1 MNRKLKTP
9 LILVILLFLLSLIL
23 VFLVLQK
30 RNQEG
35 QTASQGSS
43 ALEASGESSS
53 SSSLTAETSAET
65 SGSSEGSSEGSG
77 AAESSNSSESA
88 SESSSETTSEA
99 SSESSSETS
108 AETSAASGEGQASEG
123 EGGSEASSESSITDE
138 DLPDDPDLQF
148 ETSDSYYDDINV
160 KVLTAVLSQD
170 FETLSE
176 YVGDAG
182 LRLSPMGEASEN
194 DVILSA
200 SEVSSFFSRSS
211 EMYGIYLGSGGAIR
225 MMPDEYYRTFINPDA
240 FDFTLAS
247 ALYDDAEDLA
257 SAAAYGSD
265 LHTVGYHYVPNVM
278 EWQNVIFVY
287 QRSGERDWL
296 VGIIYQDLT
305 TG

>member
-35 QTASQGSS
+35 QNASQGSS

-77 AAESSNSSESA
+77 TAESSNSSESA
-88 SESSSETTSEA
+88 SEASSETSSEA

-108 AETSAASGEGQASEG
+108 DASGEGQASEG

-257 SAAAYGSD
+257 AAAAYGSD

>member
-30 RNQEG
+30 RNQGG

-43 ALEASGESSS
+43 ALKASGESSS
-53 SSSLTAETSAET
+53 GSSFSAEASGETSEA
-65 SGSSEGSSEGSG
+65 SEGSSETSG

-88 SESSSETTSEA
+88 SESSSETSSEA

-108 AETSAASGEGQASEG
+108 DASGEGQSSEG

-200 SEVSSFFSRSS
+200 SEVSGFFSRSS

-257 SAAAYGSD
+257 AAAAYGSD
-265 LHTVGYHYVPNVM
+265 LHTVGYHYVPNIM

>member
-30 RNQEG
+30 RNQGG

-88 SESSSETTSEA
+88 SESSSETSSEA

-108 AETSAASGEGQASEG
+108 DASGEGQASEG

-257 SAAAYGSD
+257 AAAAYGSD

-287 QRSGERDWL
+287 QRNGERDWL

>member
-1 MNRKLKTP
+1 M
-9 LILVILLFLLSLIL
+9 
-23 VFLVLQK
+23 
-30 RNQEG
+30 
-35 QTASQGSS
+35 
-43 ALEASGESSS
+43 EASGESSS
-53 SSSLTAETSAET
+53 GSSFSAEASGETSEASEDSSET
-65 SGSSEGSSEGSG
+65 SS
-77 AAESSNSSESA
+77 AAESSDSSENA
-88 SESSSETTSEA
+88 SEASSETSSEA

-108 AETSAASGEGQASEG
+108 DASGEGQASER

-200 SEVSSFFSRSS
+200 SEVSGFFSRSS

-257 SAAAYGSD
+257 AAAAYGSD

>member
-30 RNQEG
+30 RNQGG

-88 SESSSETTSEA
+88 SESSSETSSEA

-108 AETSAASGEGQASEG
+108 DASGEGQASEG

-257 SAAAYGSD
+257 AAAAYGSD

>member
-30 RNQEG
+30 RNQGG
-35 QTASQGSS
+35 QNASQGSS

-53 SSSLTAETSAET
+53 SSSLTAETSE
-65 SGSSEGSSEGSG
+65 SLESSSEESD

-88 SESSSETTSEA
+88 SESSSETSSEA

-108 AETSAASGEGQASEG
+108 DASGEGQASEG

-257 SAAAYGSD
+257 AAAAYGSD

>member
-30 RNQEG
+30 RNQGG

-53 SSSLTAETSAET
+53 SSFLTAETSAET

-88 SESSSETTSEA
+88 SESSSETSSEA

-108 AETSAASGEGQASEG
+108 DASGEGQASEG

-257 SAAAYGSD
+257 AAAAYGSD

>member
-35 QTASQGSS
+35 QTVSQGSS
-43 ALEASGESSS
+43 ALEASSESSS
-53 SSSLTAETSAET
+53 SSSLTAET

-88 SESSSETTSEA
+88 SESSSETSSEA
-99 SSESSSETS
+99 SSETSSETS
-108 AETSAASGEGQASEG
+108 DASGEGQASEG

-257 SAAAYGSD
+257 AAAAFGSD

>member
-30 RNQEG
+30 RNQGG

-43 ALEASGESSS
+43 ALKASGESSS
-53 SSSLTAETSAET
+53 GSSFSAEASGETSEA
-65 SGSSEGSSEGSG
+65 SEGSSETSS

-88 SESSSETTSEA
+88 SEASSETSSEA
-99 SSESSSETS
+99 SSETS
-108 AETSAASGEGQASEG
+108 DASGEGQASEG
-123 EGGSEASSESSITDE
+123 EGESEASSESSITDE

-240 FDFTLAS
+240 FDFALAS

>member
-35 QTASQGSS
+35 QTASQDSS
-43 ALEASGESSS
+43 ALEASGENSS

-88 SESSSETTSEA
+88 SESSSETSSEA

-108 AETSAASGEGQASEG
+108 DASGEGQSSEG

-240 FDFTLAS
+240 FDFALAS

>member
-30 RNQEG
+30 RNQGG
-35 QTASQGSS
+35 QNASQGSS

-53 SSSLTAETSAET
+53 SSFLTAETSAET

-88 SESSSETTSEA
+88 SESSSETSSEA

-108 AETSAASGEGQASEG
+108 DASGEGQASEG

-257 SAAAYGSD
+257 AAAAYGSD

>member
-1 MNRKLKTP
+1 
-9 LILVILLFLLSLIL
+9 FLLSLIL

-35 QTASQGSS
+35 QTASQDSS
-43 ALEASGESSS
+43 ALEASGENSS

-88 SESSSETTSEA
+88 SESSSETSSEA

-108 AETSAASGEGQASEG
+108 DASGEGQSSEG

-240 FDFTLAS
+240 FDFALAS

-257 SAAAYGSD
+257 AAAAYGSD

>member
-35 QTASQGSS
+35 QTVSQGSS
-43 ALEASGESSS
+43 ALEASSESSS
-53 SSSLTAETSAET
+53 SSSLTAET

-77 AAESSNSSESA
+77 AGESSNSSEGT
-88 SESSSETTSEA
+88 SESSSET

-108 AETSAASGEGQASEG
+108 DASGEGQASEG

-257 SAAAYGSD
+257 AAAAYGSD

>member
-53 SSSLTAETSAET
+53 SSYLTAETSK
-65 SGSSEGSSEGSG
+65 SSEGSSEGSG
-77 AAESSNSSESA
+77 AAESSNSSEST
-88 SESSSETTSEA
+88 SESSSETSSEA

-108 AETSAASGEGQASEG
+108 SETSDASGEGQASEG

-257 SAAAYGSD
+257 AAAAYGSD

>member
-1 MNRKLKTP
+1 M
-9 LILVILLFLLSLIL
+9 
-23 VFLVLQK
+23 
-30 RNQEG
+30 
-35 QTASQGSS
+35 
-43 ALEASGESSS
+43 
-53 SSSLTAETSAET
+53 
-65 SGSSEGSSEGSG
+65 
-77 AAESSNSSESA
+77 
-88 SESSSETTSEA
+88 
-99 SSESSSETS
+99 
-108 AETSAASGEGQASEG
+108 
-123 EGGSEASSESSITDE
+123 
-138 DLPDDPDLQF
+138 
-148 ETSDSYYDDINV
+148 
-160 KVLTAVLSQD
+160 LTAVLSQD

-257 SAAAYGSD
+257 AAAAYGSD

>member
-23 VFLVLQK
+23 VFLILQK

-88 SESSSETTSEA
+88 SESSSETSSEA
-99 SSESSSETS
+99 SSETS
-108 AETSAASGEGQASEG
+108 DASGEGQASEG

-257 SAAAYGSD
+257 AAAAYGSD

>member
-23 VFLVLQK
+23 VFLVLRK

-35 QTASQGSS
+35 QTASQGCS

-53 SSSLTAETSAET
+53 SSSLTAETS
-65 SGSSEGSSEGSG
+65 GSSEGSSETSS

-88 SESSSETTSEA
+88 SESSSETSSEA
-99 SSESSSETS
+99 SSETSSETS
-108 AETSAASGEGQASEG
+108 DASGEGQASEG

-257 SAAAYGSD
+257 AAAAYGSD